1 MDMQLSLFD
10 TNSEYLETPITD
22 IADVTSGFRVHASL
36 IYKLGE
42 SLIADDITALS
53 ELIKNTYDAD
63 ATMCVISIDTDYT
76 EIIDGKTC
84 KGLIEIIDNGC
95 GMDLTTIVN
104 GWLTISNSPKKKM
117 KKQNRTTPKFNRYP
131 LGDKGL
137 GRLSVQKLGR
147 YMQMSTKTVDS
158 NEEYSLIIPWGDF
171 LTNTTIDQIPVQLNK
186 NLINQKVSYTKIL
199 IKDLINVDAW
209 TKQEQISAIENSIS
223 KIVSP
228 FKSTNNNFTVIA
240 KIDGQEI
247 EDVRS
252 IFDELLK
259 AARAKYT
266 FSYTNGIA
274 KIESKYKKDFFLNRD
289 NLKEVLS
296 SNFTFTETSMK
307 DFLKTLGNKLDA
319 LSLSNEIGFLFQTA
333 ADNIIEN
340 LAINDEHS
348 FDPGDFQVELYE
360 YSFDQGYLDYM
371 YNEISLSNFVNK
383 DEFRAFVDRYHG
395 VKVIRDGFI
404 VRGFGEGEEGD
415 WLGLSS
421 SSKTTGSFF
430 DFRNDSVIGCVKLTG
445 LRNHQLKETTNR
457 EGFVDDEYFKNF
469 KSIIK
474 SAIKTINKQRSKLN
488 SLMRQYIVESTS
500 NIKID
505 NSASDYF
512 SSLQTIQTN
521 LALQNNIPEKIAQYK
536 VNLSTSYSKVS
547 SAKFVDNSVKKE
559 VENIVVATKDL
570 VKTFDFLITERNQL
584 EKQIEAVKFEFEK
597 IGQRI
602 QDLFELAGL
611 GISVEFF
618 AHEFDSSMKNIR
630 TKNAEIL
637 KQYSHNST
645 EELIKH
651 IRYVDYSLS
660 VLRKQVSY
668 FNPGLKFVR
677 AEKQEFSM
685 VDFLDAH
692 RGFYQER
699 CEKKNIIFSEITGK
713 DFDIRINRGMLNQV
727 FDNLFNNSE
736 YWLEFSF
743 NKGLI
748 SEKRYNI
755 ELFPDGVI
763 VVWDNGIGISKDI
776 EKTLFEPFESK
787 KEGGRGLGLY
797 IALNNLKYN
806 LATMHLLQQRNE
818 FGNLYKFEIDLSQI
832 KL

>member
-10 TNSEYLETPITD
+10 TNSEYLETKVND
-22 IADVTSGFRVHASL
+22 IADITSGFRVHASL

-63 ATMCVISIDTDYT
+63 ATMCVVNIDTQYT
-76 EIIDGKTC
+76 ETIDGKTC
-84 KGLIEIIDNGC
+84 KGLIEIVDNGC
-95 GMDLTTIVN
+95 GMSLSTIVN

-117 KKQNRTTPKFNRYP
+117 KKENKTTEKFHRYP

-147 YMQMSTKTVDS
+147 YMQMSTKTIDS
-158 NEEYSLIIPWGDF
+158 DEEFSLTIPWGSF
-171 LTNTTIDQIPVQLNK
+171 LTNTTIDQIPVQLTRNQVE
-186 NLINQKVSYTKIL
+186 QKVSYTKLL
-199 IKDLINVDAW
+199 IKDLINAESW
-209 TKQEQISAIENSIS
+209 AKKEQISAIENSIS

-228 FKSTNNNFTVIA
+228 FKSTNNNFSVFA

-259 AARAKYT
+259 AARAKYC
-266 FSYTNGIA
+266 FSYTNGIVNI
-274 KIESKYKKDFFLNRD
+274 KSNYKKDFFLNRD

-296 SNFTFTETSMK
+296 RNFTFTETSME
-307 DFLKTLGNKLDA
+307 DFLQTLGSKLDT
-319 LSLSNEIGFLFQTA
+319 LSFSEESGFLFQSA
-333 ADNIIEN
+333 AENIIEN
-340 LAINDEHS
+340 LAVNNEYAY
-348 FDPGDFQVELYE
+348 DPGDFDVEIYE
-360 YSFDQGYLDYM
+360 YSFDQGYLDYI

-383 DEFRAFVDRYHG
+383 DEFRSFVDRFHG

-415 WLGLSS
+415 WIGLSS

-445 LRNHQLKETTNR
+445 LENYQLKETTNR

-474 SAIKTINKQRSKLN
+474 SGIKTINKQRNKLN
-488 SLMRQYIVESTS
+488 SLMRQYIIESTS

-505 NSASDYF
+505 NSSSDYF
-512 SSLQTIQTN
+512 SSLETIQAN
-521 LALQNNIPEKIAQYK
+521 FALQSNLPEKIAQYK
-536 VNLSTSYSKVS
+536 GDLTTSYNKVS
-547 SAKFVDNSVKKE
+547 SVEFMDTSVKKE
-559 VENIVVATKDL
+559 IENIVIATKDL
-570 VKTFDFLITERNQL
+570 TDAFDFLIDERNQL
-584 EKQIEAVKFEFEK
+584 EKQIEAVKFEFGK

-637 KQYSHNST
+637 KMPKDKSPDD
-645 EELIKH
+645 LLKH
-651 IRYVDYSLS
+651 IRYVDYSLN

-677 AEKQEFSM
+677 AEKQEFGM
-685 VDFLDAH
+685 VDFLDTH
-692 RGFYQER
+692 KSFYQER
-699 CEKKNIIFSEITGK
+699 CDKKNIIFSVISGE
-713 DFDIRINRGMLNQV
+713 DFAVKINRGMLNQV

-736 YWLEFSF
+736 YWLNFSF
-743 NKGLI
+743 DKGLI

-755 ELFPDGVI
+755 ELFSSGVVI
-763 VVWDNGIGISKDI
+763 VWDNGIGISKDI
-776 EKTLFEPFESK
+776 EKRLFEPFETK

-797 IALNNLKYN
+797 IALSNLKYN
-806 LATMHLLQQRNE
+806 LATMHLLQERNE
-818 FGNLYKFEIDLSQI
+818 FGNLFKFEIDLSQI
-832 KL
+832 KI